1 MCEHK
6 CLCLVLFLGVYC
18 RTFCNFSVPS
28 PQPSLVGRKV
38 WRVIATQTSL
48 VGRKVRIAIA
58 TQPSLVGRKVRR
70 VIATQPSLVGRKVWR
85 VIATQPS
92 LVGRK
97 MWRVIATQPS
107 LVGRKVRI
115 VIATQ
120 PVKLSALITCM
131 KPFNTGY
138 GYLGANSIM
147 LLCKASIRKS
157 TTLDTRPHR
166 WMNMRGKCR
175 NLISKNS
182 FSISQYIPMSEWVIV
197 A

>member
-1 MCEHK
+1 MRVALWTENTCANTSV
-6 CLCLVLFLGVYC
+6 CLVLFLGVYC
-18 RTFCNFSVPS
+18 RTFCNFSVTS

-38 WRVIATQTSL
+38 W
-48 VGRKVRIAIA
+48 
-58 TQPSLVGRKVRR
+58 R

-97 MWRVIATQPS
+97 VWIVIATQPS

>member
-18 RTFCNFSVPS
+18 RTFCNFSIPS

-48 VGRKVRIAIA
+48 VGRKVRIA
-58 TQPSLVGRKVRR
+58 
-70 VIATQPSLVGRKVWR
+70 
-85 VIATQPS
+85 
-92 LVGRK
+92 
-97 MWRVIATQPS
+97 IATQPS

-166 WMNMRGKCR
+166 
-175 NLISKNS
+175 
-182 FSISQYIPMSEWVIV
+182 
-197 A
+197 